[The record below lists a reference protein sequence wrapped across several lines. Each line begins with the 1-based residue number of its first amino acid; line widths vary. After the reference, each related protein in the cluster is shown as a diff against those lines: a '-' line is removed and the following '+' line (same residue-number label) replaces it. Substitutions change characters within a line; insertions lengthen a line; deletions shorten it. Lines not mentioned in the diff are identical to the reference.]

1 MVSGLFGLKREGG
14 TCDLLPPQGE
24 EYSSSI
30 WWQSFAFLGKCIGN
44 LCRAAKWTRCGQFVS
59 FLRRAAENELYLR
72 DFLARCRCQSNS
84 HENAEDAAT
93 CQMCVWYF
101 AKHKLVTILLAAEKN
116 TKQSSE
122 HMHSFLLSRS
132 KQPLSH
138 SLIFQIV
145 TNCSS
150 LSSSELSWP
159 STRSVIH
166 LFCTR
171 C

>member
-1 MVSGLFGLKREGG
+1 MVDCLFEVKIKGVRWGHVTCCLPQEVKRVR
-14 TCDLLPPQGE
+14 
-24 EYSSSI
+24 
-30 WWQSFAFLGKCIGN
+30 QSFAFLAKCIGQP
-44 LCRAAKWTRCGQFVS
+44 LLAAKFTRCGQFVL
-59 FLRRAAENELYLR
+59 FLRPNSG
-72 DFLARCRCQSNS
+72 FLGVMQLPVKFTWECRRCSNLS
-84 HENAEDAAT
+84 DV
-93 CQMCVWYF
+93 CLIFC
-101 AKHKLVTILLAAEKN
+101 KRHKLVTILLAAEKN